1 MHTHTHTLS
10 LSIVSNMLSCRLW
23 LQVEA
28 NQINDLITVFVSS
41 ILLLILIVAMNRVR
55 PLHPVWRLLLSV
67 CLSL

>member
-41 ILLLILIVAMNRVR
+41 ILLLILIVAMNRVC